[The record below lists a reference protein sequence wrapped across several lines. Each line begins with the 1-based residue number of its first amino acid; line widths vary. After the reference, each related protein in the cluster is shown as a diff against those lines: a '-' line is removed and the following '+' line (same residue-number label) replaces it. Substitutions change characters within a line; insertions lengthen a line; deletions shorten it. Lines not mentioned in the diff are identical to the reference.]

1 MEKSQQ
7 QCTPVNIG
15 FRGTA
20 PKFTRPQRFE
30 FLSVGTLKT
39 FMCLVPLENEKTLQ
53 QRNFNTFQTISNGP
67 GTFET
72 VRQSIIRRL
81 HACDGSGGEY
91 FEHVL

>member
-1 MEKSQQ
+1 M
-7 QCTPVNIG
+7 
-15 FRGTA
+15 
-20 PKFTRPQRFE
+20 FTRPQCFD

-39 FMCLVPLENEKTLQ
+39 LMYLAPLENEKKLQ
-53 QRNFNTFQTISNGP
+53 HRNFNTFQTIRNGP

-81 HACDGSGGEY
+81 QACVGSGGEY